1 MYFEDIL
8 TKLVRSVLLSLFQG
22 NPIEFAGTALST
34 HNRYRK
40 YHHDPALR
48 WSDRLS
54 SQANKIAYQM
64 VQQFSKDN
72 SKRFEV
78 PDEESLG
85 ENVERFLGVQF
96 GCDSTAAMKATD
108 NWYQVSFMRVE

>member
-1 MYFEDIL
+1 
-8 TKLVRSVLLSLFQG
+8 
-22 NPIEFAGTALST
+22 
-34 HNRYRK
+34 
-40 YHHDPALR
+40 
-48 WSDRLS
+48 
-54 SQANKIAYQM
+54 M

-108 NWYQVSFMRVE
+108 NWYQVRFMRVE

>member
-1 MYFEDIL
+1 MYFE
-8 TKLVRSVLLSLFQG
+8 VRSVLLSLFQG

-108 NWYQVSFMRVE
+108 NWYQVRFMRVE